1 MFNHKRFVRL
11 GFTQRVNENH
21 SLTVTDLNKVRLF
34 WDSFPESIH
43 SRLRSFSAR
52 SSNKITQRNHPKTQ
66 RIDVPPATL
75 PRFVSATYAP
85 HVEEAVDELIVWMY
99 EMRPPGVWP
108 NFALLILKV
117 DTQGWEFP
125 KKGDPTKSS
134 MFFQINGKIHGLRC
148 QYFSNPPNA
157 GC

>member
-66 RIDVPPATL
+66 RIDVPPSDPPALRLSDICPTCRRSRRRTNRLDVWNATAWRL
-75 PRFVSATYAP
+75 TKFC
-85 HVEEAVDELIVWMY
+85 L
-99 EMRPPGVWP
+99 
-108 NFALLILKV
+108 V